1 MVNDSIDLKTLNLE
15 ELSGVISLYPWYGG
29 ARMELCRRMSAL
41 GEGAWSD
48 ERYADAALY
57 VASRALVAKVAHE
70 PVAGDFSDAALEALR
85 PAAGSDDADGS
96 GAATDGAAGAD
107 SAAASGSSGY
117 GRRVV
122 VLGGDYFSRD
132 QYERVQ
138 QPGDRVF
145 SSFARKA
152 KDEGYVEIPED
163 DFTDFATETLAQ
175 IYAEQGYYE
184 QACAIYSKL
193 SLRFPEKSAY
203 FAAQIE
209 KIKQL

>member
-1 MVNDSIDLKTLNLE
+1 MVNDSIDLKSLNLE

-85 PAAGSDDADGS
+85 PAAEPSADA
-96 GAATDGAAGAD
+96 GAATADGAS
-107 SAAASGSSGY
+107 SAEGSGSAGY

-122 VLGGDYFSRD
+122 VRGGDYFSPD

>member
-1 MVNDSIDLKTLNLE
+1 MVNDSIDLKSLNLE

-85 PAAGSDDADGS
+85 PAAISDDAG
-96 GAATDGAAGAD
+96 G
-107 SAAASGSSGY
+107 SAAAADGASSAEGSAGY

-122 VLGGDYFSRD
+122 VRGGDYFSPD

-152 KDEGYVEIPED
+152 RDEGYVEIPED

>member
-1 MVNDSIDLKTLNLE
+1 MVNDSIDLKSLNLE
-15 ELSGVISLYPWYGG
+15 ELSGVVSLYPWYGG

-57 VASRALVAKVAHE
+57 VASRALVARVAHE

-85 PAAGSDDADGS
+85 PATEPSADAGGDGN
-96 GAATDGAAGAD
+96 AA
-107 SAAASGSSGY
+107 

-203 FAAQIE
+203 FAAQID